1 MLGGCTK
8 HIGDNQWDF
17 AKDQVALGLGHYF
30 DWDSLAMQVVHWLL
44 FASLPELFC
53 HAAPATPQENSVPNL
68 STLPHLPDRRFK
80 IQAIHLTPLLPEPSC
95 RMAIMAAMRYMTLL
109 NFEDSLIILTAKAF
123 SNEDFIG
130 GVVLVSPAQADV
142 RVSIRFVIW
151 ALYEAMRDTLNTQF
165 CTRTNY
171 VGTWEGKEVVNVRI
185 IPEPTSVSTESQM
198 KENAQR
204 TSLVR
209 PVVVV
214 GSQSVYEISNG
225 SFSFAPHLSS
235 TDHVGA
241 SDQLHGEITYH
252 GKTMDPRDFF
262 IAAMGIMLRLAPTN
276 RQELGVFRS
285 IENAITTD
293 VESVFNRAART
304 LPYIMTSGD
313 LISLLAVLPE
323 PLLKDN
329 KWQEMD
335 ITVFDSA
342 YSGVVIA
349 RGTFRIGSGRLM
361 EGIGNG
367 SIEIS

>member
-1 MLGGCTK
+1 
-8 HIGDNQWDF
+8 
-17 AKDQVALGLGHYF
+17 
-30 DWDSLAMQVVHWLL
+30 MQVVYWLL
-44 FASLPELFC
+44 FAFLSGLFC
-53 HAAPATPQENSVPNL
+53 HAAPALRQENSVPNL
-68 STLPHLPDRRFK
+68 STLPHFPDARFK

-95 RMAIMAAMRYMTLL
+95 RMAIMVAMRYMTLL
-109 NFEDSLIILTAKAF
+109 NYEDSLIIPTAKAF
-123 SNEDFIG
+123 SNENFIG

-185 IPEPTSVSTESQM
+185 IPEPASVSTESQM

-204 TSLVR
+204 TSIVK
-209 PVVVV
+209 PVVI
-214 GSQSVYEISNG
+214 GSQRVDEIRNS
-225 SFSFAPHLSS
+225 SFSFAPHPSK
-235 TDHVGA
+235 TNFVGA
-241 SDQLHGEITYH
+241 SDQLYGEITYH

-323 PLLKDN
+323 SLLKDK

-335 ITVFDSA
+335 ITVFDSQ
-342 YSGVVIA
+342 YSGFIIA
-349 RGTFRIGSGRLM
+349 RVTFRIGGGRLM
-361 EGIGNG
+361 EDIGNG
-367 SIEIS
+367 SIETS